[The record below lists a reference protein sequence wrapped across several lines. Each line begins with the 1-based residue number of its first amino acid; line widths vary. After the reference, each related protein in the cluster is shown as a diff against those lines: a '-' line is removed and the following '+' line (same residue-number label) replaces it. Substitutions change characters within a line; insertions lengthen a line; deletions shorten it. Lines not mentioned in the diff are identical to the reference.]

1 MSKKS
6 KKPRRASDKNENS
19 LLSKAP
25 IENLVESFYNAFL
38 EANIRAR
45 ADAGI
50 KEMVIRETLGEC
62 CPWCQNLAGIYEYG
76 TEPKD
81 IFKRHDNCTCIV
93 TFRTE
98 EGYTDVWANAKFER
112 ELDARIA
119 RVEELE
125 QREELRKKYDRLHR
139 IAQDEGRP
147 FSVEANSDDFEFM
160 SNSFRPKFGKTRDL
174 TGNFG
179 TDKLPRNETLK
190 LKYVLNSEFE
200 LYVDED
206 FSKRTKAIRLVEKN
220 LRALR
225 EELPTG
231 IMEMPKVIVVD
242 FEKYEIGKDA
252 IAAYHK
258 ELGCIFINSRYD
270 TIEKIQKFLEK
281 DKGLFASTDTLSPY
295 RHELGHHLY
304 QELIRMIAKKN
315 NLPYNVTDE
324 NNPAKQILDQIIAD
338 FVHEKNGENRFIKK
352 ELGMYALDGYQNHE
366 YTEIL
371 AESFAGRFEHKYA
384 QELLKRLEEQLL

>member
-1 MSKKS
+1 MS
-6 KKPRRASDKNENS
+6 KKPRRASDNDVNAI
-19 LLSKAP
+19 LSKAP
-25 IENLVESFYNAFL
+25 IENIVESFYNAFL

-50 KEMVIRETLGEC
+50 KEMVIREALGGC
-62 CPWCQNLAGIYEYG
+62 CPWCQELAGIYEYG

-98 EGYTDVWANAKFER
+98 EGYTDVWTEKKFET
-112 ELDARIA
+112 ELEARIA

-125 QREELRKKYDRLHR
+125 RRSKLRKKYDRLHR
-139 IAQDEGRP
+139 IAEDEGRS
-147 FSVEANSDDFEFM
+147 FSTEADPDDFEFM

-179 TDKLPRNETLK
+179 TDKVPRNEILK
-190 LKYVLNSEFE
+190 LKYVQNSEFD
-200 LYVDED
+200 LYVDDD

-220 LRALR
+220 LRALK
-225 EELPTG
+225 EELPVG
-231 IMEMPKVIVVD
+231 IMRMPKVIVMD
-242 FEKYEIGKDA
+242 FEKYGIGKDV

-258 ELGCIFINSRYD
+258 ELECIFINSRYD
-270 TIEKIQKFLEK
+270 TVEKVQKFLEK
-281 DKGLFASTDTLSPY
+281 KKGFFASTDILSLY
-295 RHELGHHLY
+295 RHELGHYLY
-304 QELIRMIAKKN
+304 QELIKKIAKKN
-315 NLPYNVTDE
+315 NLPYNVFDE
-324 NNPAKQILDQIIAD
+324 NNPAKKILDAFIAD
-338 FVHEKNGENRFIKK
+338 FVHEKNSENRFVKK

-371 AESFAGRFEHKYA
+371 AECFAGRFERKYA
-384 QELLKRLEEQLL
+384 QELLKRLEEWLL

>member
-6 KKPRRASDKNENS
+6 KKPRRASDKEVNS

-98 EGYTDVWANAKFER
+98 EGYTDVWTNEKFER
-112 ELDARIA
+112 ERDARIA

-125 QREELRKKYDRLHR
+125 QRGELRKKYDRLHR
-139 IAQDEGRP
+139 IAQDEGWP
-147 FSVEANSDDFEFM
+147 FSVEADPDDFEFM
-160 SNSFRPKFGKTRDL
+160 SNSFRPKFGKTRML
-174 TGNFG
+174 EGNFRIE
-179 TDKLPRNETLK
+179 KPSQRETLK
-190 LKYVLNSEFE
+190 LKHVLNSEFE

-225 EELPTG
+225 EELPAG
-231 IMEMPKVIVVD
+231 IMEMPKVVVVD
-242 FEKYEIGKDA
+242 FEKYGIGKDA
-252 IAAYHK
+252 IAAYHR
-258 ELGCIFINSRYD
+258 ELECILINSRYD
-270 TIEKIQKFLEK
+270 TVEKVQKFLEK
-281 DKGLFASTDTLSPY
+281 EKGLFASTDTLSPY
-295 RHELGHHLY
+295 RHELGHYLY
-304 QELIRMIAKKN
+304 QVLIQSIAKKN
-315 NLPYNVTDE
+315 NLPYNVLDE
-324 NNPAKQILDQIIAD
+324 NSPAKKILDEIIAD
-338 FVHEKNGENRFIKK
+338 FVHEKNNQGESIESKLSK
-352 ELGMYALDGYQNHE
+352 YAQIGYRRNN
-366 YTEIL
+366 YSEIL
-371 AESFAGRFEHKYA
+371 AEAFSGRFNRMYA
-384 QELLKRLEEQLL
+384 EELLERIMEVRV